1 MDIYIARQPIF
12 NTRLEV
18 FAYELLYR
26 SGTDN
31 FSNVSDSDG
40 DSATSA
46 VITNGL
52 MMMGIDELTHGKKSF
67 INFTKNLIVE
77 KIPLLFSNEV
87 VVVELLEDIIP
98 DDDFIEICKEL
109 KEKGYILALDDFVLD
124 YDYIELI
131 ELADIIKVDFMLTSK
146 EERREI
152 IRRYKYLNIKFLAE
166 KVETLEEFEEAKEA
180 GYTYFQGYFFSKP
193 VIIPGKD
200 IKSYTM
206 NYVKILDE
214 LNADVPEYDKISNII
229 EYDVALTYKLLR
241 LINSPAFY
249 TNSKITS
256 VNHALV
262 LLGFNEIK
270 KWITI
275 IMMRDL
281 GASKPDEIVRASLL
295 RAKMA
300 EQIASPIG
308 IRGRKNELFLVGV
321 FSMIDT
327 LMNRTLFDILSEIPL
342 EIEIVEAILGFDND
356 LKASFDIVLAYERG
370 DWEKVN
376 KICVGKNVDSKKIRI
391 AYMKALE
398 WTNNIYNS

>member
-12 NTRLEV
+12 NNRLEV

-26 SGTDN
+26 SGTEN
-31 FSNVSDSDG
+31 FCDVSDG
-40 DSATSA
+40 DSATSS

-52 MMMGIDELTHGKKSF
+52 MLLGIDELTQGKKSF
-67 INFTKNLIVE
+67 INFTKNLIVD

-98 DDDFIEICKEL
+98 DDNFIEVCRDL
-109 KEKGYILALDDFVLD
+109 KDKGYTLALDDFVLD
-124 YDYIELI
+124 YDYIKLI
-131 ELADIIKVDFMLTSK
+131 ELADIIKVDFMLTSI

-152 IRRYKYLNIKFLAE
+152 IKRYRYLNIKFLAE
-166 KVETLEEFEEAKEA
+166 KVETQEEFEEAKA
-180 GYTYFQGYFFSKP
+180 SGYTYFQGYFFSKP

-200 IKSYTM
+200 IKSHTR
-206 NYVKILDE
+206 NYVKILEE
-214 LNADVPEYDKISNII
+214 LNLKDPEYDKISNII
-229 EYDVALTYKLLR
+229 EYDVALTYKLMR

-270 KWITI
+270 KWITV

-281 GASKPDEIVRASLL
+281 GASKPDEIVKSSLL

-300 EQIASPIG
+300 EQIAASLG
-308 IRGRKNELFLVGV
+308 MRSRKNEMFLVGA

-327 LMNRTLFDILSEIPL
+327 LMDRSLFDILSEIPL
-342 EIEIVEAILGFDND
+342 EIEIVEAILGFDNE
-356 LKASFDIVLAYERG
+356 LREVFSFVLAYERG
-370 DWEKVN
+370 EWDKVN
-376 KICVGKNVDSKKIRI
+376 KMCKDRKIDAKKIRD
-391 AYMKALE
+391 AYIKSLE
-398 WTNNIYNS
+398 WLNNIYRS

>member
-1 MDIYIARQPIF
+1 MNYYIDR
-12 NTRLEV
+12 E
-18 FAYELLYR
+18 
-26 SGTDN
+26 TDN
-31 FSNVSDSDG
+31 FSNVSDG

-52 MMMGIDELTHGKKSF
+52 MLLGIDELTQGKKSF
-67 INFTKNLIVE
+67 INFTKNLIVD

-98 DDDFIEICKEL
+98 DNDFIEVCKDL
-109 KEKGYILALDDFVLD
+109 KNKGYTLALDDFVLD

-131 ELADIIKVDFMLTSK
+131 ELADIIKVDFMLTSI

-166 KVETLEEFEEAKEA
+166 KVETQEEFEEAKAA

-200 IKSYTM
+200 IKSHTM
-206 NYVKILDE
+206 NYVKILEE
-214 LNADVPEYDKISNII
+214 LNSKTPEYDKISNII
-229 EYDVALTYKLLR
+229 EYDVALTYKLMR

-262 LLGFNEIK
+262 LLGFSEIR

-281 GASKPDEIVRASLL
+281 GANKPDEIVKSSLL
-295 RAKMA
+295 RAKMG
-300 EQIASPIG
+300 EQIAPAIG
-308 IRGRKNELFLVGV
+308 LRSRKNELFLVGI

-327 LMNRTLFDILSEIPL
+327 LMNRSLFDILSEIPL
-342 EIEIVEAILGFDND
+342 EIEIVEAILGFDNE
-356 LKASFDIVLAYERG
+356 LREGFNIILEYEKG
-370 DWEKVN
+370 EWDKVN
-376 KICVGKNVDSKKIRI
+376 KMCIDKKIDSKKIRD
-391 AYMKALE
+391 AYIKSLE
-398 WTNNIYNS
+398 WVNKIYSS

>member
-1 MDIYIARQPIF
+1 MEIYIARQPIF
-12 NTRLEV
+12 NNKLEV

-26 SGTDN
+26 SGVDN
-31 FSNVSDSDG
+31 FSNVSDG
-40 DSATSA
+40 DSATSS

-52 MMMGIDELTHGKKSF
+52 MLLGMDDLTQGKKSF
-67 INFTKNLIVE
+67 INFTKNLIIE
-77 KIPLLFSNEV
+77 KIPLLFSNEI

-98 DDDFIEICKEL
+98 DDDFIEVCKDL

-124 YDYIELI
+124 YDYMRLI

-146 EERREI
+146 EERSEI
-152 IRRYKYLNIKFLAE
+152 IRLYKHLNIKFLAE
-166 KVETLEEFEEAKEA
+166 KVETQEEFEEAKAA

-200 IKSYTM
+200 IKSHTM
-206 NYVKILDE
+206 NYVKILEE
-214 LNADVPEYDKISNII
+214 LNLENPEYDNISNII
-229 EYDVALTYKLLR
+229 EYDVALTYKLMR

-262 LLGFNEIK
+262 LLGFSEIK

-281 GASKPDEIVRASLL
+281 GANKPDEIVKSSLL

-300 EQIASPIG
+300 EQISAPLGMRS
-308 IRGRKNELFLVGV
+308 RKNEMFLVGI

-327 LMNRTLFDILSEIPL
+327 LMNRSLFDILSEIPL
-342 EIEIVEAILGFDND
+342 DIEIVQAILGFDND
-356 LKASFDIVLAYERG
+356 LKNGFDIVLAYEKG
-370 DWEKVN
+370 DFDKVN
-376 KICVGKNVDSKKIRI
+376 KMCIDRKIDVKKIRDSYI
-391 AYMKALE
+391 KSLE
-398 WTNNIYNS
+398 WISSIYNN

>member
-12 NTRLEV
+12 NNKLEV

-26 SGTDN
+26 SGTEN
-31 FSNVSDSDG
+31 FSSISDG
-40 DSATSA
+40 DSATSS

-52 MMMGIDELTHGKKSF
+52 MLLGIDELTQGKKSF
-67 INFTKNLIVE
+67 INFTKNLIVD

-98 DDDFIEICKEL
+98 DDNFIEVCKEL
-109 KEKGYILALDDFVLD
+109 KNKGYTLALDDFVLD

-131 ELADIIKVDFMLTSK
+131 ELADIVKVDFIFTSI

-152 IRRYKYLNIKFLAE
+152 IRSYKHLNIKFLAE
-166 KVETLEEFEEAKEA
+166 KVETQEEFEEAKAA

-200 IKSYTM
+200 IKSHTT
-206 NYVKILDE
+206 NYVKILEE
-214 LNADVPEYDKISNII
+214 LNLESPEYDKLSKII
-229 EYDVALTYKLLR
+229 ESDVALTYKLMR

-262 LLGFNEIK
+262 LLGFSEIK

-281 GASKPDEIVRASLL
+281 GANKPDEIIKSSLL
-295 RAKMA
+295 RAKMG
-300 EQIASPIG
+300 EQIATALGMRS
-308 IRGRKNELFLVGV
+308 RKNEMFLVGV

-342 EIEIVEAILGFDND
+342 EIEIVQAILGFDND
-356 LKASFDIVLAYERG
+356 LREAFDIVLAYEKG
-370 DWEKVN
+370 EWDKVN
-376 KICVGKNVDSKKIRI
+376 MMCVGRNIDVKKIRD
-391 AYMKALE
+391 AYIKSLD
-398 WTNNIYNS
+398 WVNYIYNG

>member
-1 MDIYIARQPIF
+1 MEIYIARQPIF
-12 NTRLEV
+12 DSKLNV

-26 SGTDN
+26 SGNEN
-31 FSNVSDSDG
+31 FSNISDG
-40 DSATSA
+40 DSATSS

-52 MMMGIDELTHGKKSF
+52 MLMGIDELTQGKKSF

-77 KIPLLFSNEV
+77 KIPLLFSNKE

-98 DDDFIEICKEL
+98 DDNFIEICKDL

-124 YDYIELI
+124 YDYIKLI
-131 ELADIIKVDFMLTSK
+131 EIADIIKVDFMLTSK
-146 EERREI
+146 EERSEI
-152 IRRYKYLNIKFLAE
+152 IRRYRHFNIKFLAE
-166 KVETLEEFEEAKEA
+166 KVETVEEFEEAKLA

-214 LNADVPEYDKISNII
+214 LNSKDPEYDRISNII

-262 LLGFNEIK
+262 LLGFGEIK

-281 GASKPDEIVRASLL
+281 GASKPDEIIRASLL

-300 EQIASPIG
+300 EQIAAPLGMRS
-308 IRGRKNELFLVGV
+308 RKNEMFLVGV
-321 FSMIDT
+321 LSMIDT
-327 LMNRTLFDILSEIPL
+327 LMNRSLFDILSEIPL
-342 EIEIVEAILGFDND
+342 EIEIVQAILGFNNE
-356 LKASFDIVLAYERG
+356 LKSSFDIVLAYEKG
-370 DWEKVN
+370 DFEWVKNTCIEKN
-376 KICVGKNVDSKKIRI
+376 IDAKKIRD
-391 AYMKALE
+391 AYMNALE